1 MPRKSSRR
9 TSRRTSA
16 SSSTPTEPSP
26 SSRRTRGGT
35 RPRGAETV
43 HELPAGEIPT
53 STGTAELV
61 PDPDGSTGVTL
72 MVNGVPSSH
81 LDLADPGLLTFE
93 YMQQMA
99 AVLGTLP
106 AGPLRVLHLGAAG
119 CTLARYVEH
128 ERPDSRQIAVD
139 LDADLVARVREWFA
153 LPRAP
158 RLRLRAGDARAELAT
173 LPDAS
178 LDVVV
183 RDVFAGDSTPA
194 HVTTVGFVREALRVL
209 RPGGLYLANCADR
222 PPLALVRRE
231 LATAVAALGGL
242 PTRARAQDGVGLI
255 AEPGQLKGRR
265 YGNLVLVVVRPV
277 DDAVVGDADR
287 ASPDDPAGPVGEA
300 TPSGLDSP
308 GLARALRSLPV
319 PATLLTGD
327 EVRRFTGTAVPLE
340 DDAPLPAPDGAT
352 HPGAPTAV
360 PRDAVGPGTT

>member
-9 TSRRTSA
+9 TSRRSPASTSA
-16 SSSTPTEPSP
+16 PTEPSP
-26 SSRRTRGGT
+26 APRRARGGT
-35 RPRGAETV
+35 RPRGAESV
-43 HELPAGEIPT
+43 HELPAGEVQT

-99 AVLGTLP
+99 AVLGALP
-106 AGPLRVLHLGAAG
+106 AGPLRVVHLGAAG

-173 LPDAS
+173 LPDS
-178 LDVVV
+178 SVDVVV
-183 RDVFAGDSTPA
+183 RDVFAGDTTPA

-209 RPGGLYLANCADR
+209 RPGGVYLANCADR

-231 LATAVAALGGL
+231 LATAAAALTPFSTGATTEG
-242 PTRARAQDGVGLI
+242 RIGLI

-277 DDAVVGDADR
+277 DDATSADGNQ
-287 ASPDDPAGPVGEA
+287 AAQDDPVPF
-300 TPSGLDSP
+300 GLDDP

-319 PATLLTGD
+319 PATLLAGE

-340 DDAPLPAPDGAT
+340 DDLPLPVPDGAT
-352 HPGAPTAV
+352 RPGASDAAS
-360 PRDAVGPGTT
+360 RDVVGPGTS

>member
-9 TSRRTSA
+9 TSRRSSASTSA
-16 SSSTPTEPSP
+16 PTEPSTAP
-26 SSRRTRGGT
+26 RRTRGGT
-35 RPRGAETV
+35 RPRGAESV

-99 AVLGTLP
+99 AVLGALP
-106 AGPLRVLHLGAAG
+106 AGPLRVVHLGAAG

-178 LDVVV
+178 VDVVV
-183 RDVFAGDSTPA
+183 RDVFAGDTTPA

-209 RPGGLYLANCADR
+209 RPGGVYLANCADR

-231 LATAVAALGGL
+231 LATAVAALGRSSAG
-242 PTRARAQDGVGLI
+242 ARATDQVGLI

-277 DDAVVGDADR
+277 DDT
-287 ASPDDPAGPVGEA
+287 ASAGEGRVARDDPADALDEA
-300 TPSGLDSP
+300 APFGLDDP

-340 DDAPLPAPDGAT
+340 DAVPPPAPDGAT
-352 HPGAPTAV
+352 HPGAPAAV